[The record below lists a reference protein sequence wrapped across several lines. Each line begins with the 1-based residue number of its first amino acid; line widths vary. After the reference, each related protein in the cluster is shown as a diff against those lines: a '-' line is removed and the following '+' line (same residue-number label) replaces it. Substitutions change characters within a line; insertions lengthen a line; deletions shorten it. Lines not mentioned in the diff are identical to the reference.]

1 MASGLK
7 ILALEPYF
15 GGVHAAMLEGLRRRS
30 RHRWVLLTMPA
41 GKWPWRMRGAA
52 LHLAAEAKTLAH
64 RGFDLVFASNF
75 LNVADWKA
83 LAPEPLG
90 RLPVI
95 TYFHENQ
102 LSPPAEPGQ
111 ERDAAYGFINLT
123 TCLASQEAWF
133 NSAFHRDGF
142 LEAARRLLKKMPDF
156 VPEGLVESVAAKSRA
171 MPPGMDLGPFRA
183 GRRRAKRTPP
193 LVILWNH
200 RWEYDKDPE
209 TFFETLFFLAQE
221 GVPFRLSVVGEAY
234 RKWPPIFAEAKR
246 RLADRFIQFGYLPD
260 RKAYEDQ
267 VRRSDIVVSTARN
280 EFFGLPVVEAVAAGC
295 FPLVPDGLSYRE
307 IVPRAWHRT
316 FLYRSERELR
326 TKLARLLKGEGPWD
340 LAARLA
346 DHVERYDWSS
356 AIGAYDEALE
366 RAAGGLKSTGGQ
378 AASGTRQGGSRRE
391 D

>member
-1 MASGLK
+1 MATGLK

-15 GGVHAAMLEGLRRRS
+15 GGVHAALLDGLRRRS
-30 RHRWVLLTMPA
+30 RHRWVLLVMPA
-41 GKWPWRMRGAA
+41 GKWPWRMRGSA
-52 LHLAAEAKTLAH
+52 LHLAAEAKSLA
-64 RGFDLVFASNF
+64 RRGPASPRGGFDLIFASNF

-83 LAPEPLG
+83 LAPDPLS

-102 LSPPAEPGQ
+102 LSPPAESGQ
-111 ERDAAYGFINLT
+111 ERDAAYGFINLVAA
-123 TCLASQEAWF
+123 LASREAWF
-133 NSAFHRDGF
+133 NSAFHRDAF
-142 LEAARRLLKKMPDF
+142 LEAARRHLKKMPDF
-156 VPEGLVESVAAKSRA
+156 VPEGLVESAAAKSRA

-183 GRRRAKRTPP
+183 GRRRGKRTPP

-200 RWEYDKDPE
+200 RWEHDKDPE

-246 RLADRFIQFGYLPD
+246 RLAGLFVQFGYLPD

-307 IVPRAWHRT
+307 IVPRAWHKT

-326 TKLARLLKGEGPWD
+326 TKLARLLKGEGPLD
-340 LAARLA
+340 LAAALA
-346 DHVERYDWSS
+346 DHVERYDWAN
-356 AIGAYDEALE
+356 AIGAYDEAL
-366 RAAGGLKSTGGQ
+366 RGIADCGMRIS
-378 AASGTRQGGSRRE
+378 